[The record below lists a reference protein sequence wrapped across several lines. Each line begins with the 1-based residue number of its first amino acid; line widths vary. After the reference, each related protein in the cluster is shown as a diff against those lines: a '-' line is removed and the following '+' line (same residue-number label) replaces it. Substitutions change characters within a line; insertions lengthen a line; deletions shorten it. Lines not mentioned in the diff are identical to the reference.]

1 MAKEA
6 TEKPTKVKDS
16 ITNATTANCALTLEV
31 ANESSKLESG
41 KCPEDTWALCN
52 LEKCACESE
61 DPLSA
66 GLREKSI
73 ASAELGI
80 LIIDKIKEGLENRGN
95 VDHLAKLAEIYS
107 NVCK

>member
-16 ITNATTANCALTLEV
+16 ITNATTADCALTLEV
-31 ANESSKLESG
+31 ANESSKLENV
-41 KCPEDTWALCN
+41 KCSEDTWASYN
-52 LEKCACESE
+52 LETCACVSE

-66 GLREKSI
+66 RSRKKSI
-73 ASAELGI
+73 ASTELGI
-80 LIIDKIKEGLENRGN
+80 LIIGKIREGLENRGN